1 MKKNPYLQKQQA
13 AKEDFMHKVEHIVR
27 QYDIDTLCIA
37 LNRHPKY
44 KCGYDRIM
52 ELLEYWHEV
61 RVEFRD
67 AINPHVSAES
77 DVAQEHMDRE
87 LAQIMRGKAPLIPFA
102 ERQPHIRNIKY

>member
-37 LNRHPKY
+37 LNRR
-44 KCGYDRIM
+44 CGFGNDRIM
-52 ELLEYWHEV
+52 DLLEYWHEV
-61 RVEFRD
+61 RVEFKD
-67 AINPHVSAES
+67 AINPHVSVEA

-87 LAQIMRGKAPLIPFA
+87 LARIQRGKAPLIPFA
-102 ERQPHIRNIKY
+102 ERQPYVRTIKY